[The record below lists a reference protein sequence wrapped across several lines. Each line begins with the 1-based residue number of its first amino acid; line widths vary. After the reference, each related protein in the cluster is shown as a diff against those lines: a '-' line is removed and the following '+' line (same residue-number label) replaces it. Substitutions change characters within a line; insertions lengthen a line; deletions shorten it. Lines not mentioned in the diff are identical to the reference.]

1 MTPFENFHPKR
12 NFSAAISYHPQANS
26 TRANANPTAGRSSVG
41 EFQNQLKQVFRR
53 LARAPMFTAVTLIT
67 LAAGVGANTV
77 VFSVLEGVLL
87 RPLPYAHEENLVGV
101 WQTAPGLNIRDL
113 NIAPS
118 TYFIFREQ
126 NQSFLD
132 LGAYQYDSVSI
143 TGVAEPEQ
151 IPALRM
157 TDGTL
162 PLLGVIPALGRTFS
176 RQDDSAAA
184 QPTALLSYAYWRRKF
199 SADPTIIGRT
209 IVVDGKSHQ
218 IIGVLPKNFRFLD
231 SEDRP
236 VIIPMQW
243 DRNTVH
249 LGNYSYEALARL
261 KPGVTLQ
268 QANADLARMQP
279 IALYSFPAPEGFS
292 LKIFQEAKIGPNV
305 RPLKQDVVGDVGN
318 TLWVLMGSIGMVL
331 LIACA
336 NIANLLLVRVEGRRQ
351 ELAVRGALG
360 ATRGRIAAEL
370 LLESVVLGLLG
381 SAIGLGVAY
390 AALRVLVA
398 MAPEGL
404 PRINEI
410 TINGPVLL
418 FTLFVSL
425 LSSVLFGCIPVL
437 KFAGVRLNTGI
448 REGGRALSQSKEQHR
463 ARAVLVV
470 VQMALA
476 LVLLI
481 CSGLMIR
488 TFRALTKVDPG
499 FSRAAELQAFRISI
513 LSTQVPE
520 REQVV
525 RMQEAILHKIQA
537 IPGVSSVAWGS
548 GIPMDGN
555 TSNDP
560 VFIAG
565 RTYADGEL
573 PPLRRFKRAAPGF
586 LETLGTPLIA
596 GRLYT
601 WADMYQRLPV
611 TVVTE
616 NFARENWPNPA
627 DALGKRIRVATTDDW
642 REIVGV
648 VGNVFDNGVSQPP
661 PTTIF
666 WPVMMDRF
674 EGDKEFVARDIAFA
688 IRTSRAGSESL
699 MKDVREA
706 VWSVN
711 PNLPLSDV
719 NTLDFYYK
727 KSIARTS
734 FTLIMLGV
742 AGSMALLLGVVGIYG
757 VIANSV
763 SQRTREIGIRMAL
776 GAQTRAL
783 TRMFVQHGLRLTA
796 IGVVIGVVAAIAVMH
811 LMSTLLF
818 KVSPV
823 DPVTYLAVCIGLL
836 VPAWLASYLPSRRV
850 ATVDPVEAL
859 RGE

>member
-1 MTPFENFHPKR
+1 M
-12 NFSAAISYHPQANS
+12 
-26 TRANANPTAGRSSVG
+26 G
-41 EFQNQLKQVFRR
+41 EFRNQVRQVFRR
-53 LARAPMFTAVTLIT
+53 LARAPMFTAITLIT

-87 RPLPYAHEENLVGV
+87 KPLPYLHSEDLVGV
-101 WQTAPGLNIRDL
+101 WQTAPGLNIKDL

-126 NQSFLD
+126 NQSFVD
-132 LGAYQYDSVSI
+132 VGAYQYDSVSI

-151 IPALRM
+151 VPALRV

-162 PLLGVIPALGRTFS
+162 PLLGVTPTLGRTFS
-176 RQDDSAAA
+176 RQDDTAGAP
-184 QPTALLSYAYWRRKF
+184 PTAVLSYAYWRRKF
-199 SADPTIIGRT
+199 SADPAMIGRT
-209 IVVDGKSHQ
+209 IIVDGKAHQ
-218 IIGVLPKNFRFLD
+218 VIGVLPRNFHFLD
-231 SEDRP
+231 SEDRGVILP
-236 VIIPMQW
+236 VQW
-243 DRNTVH
+243 DRSDVH

-279 IALYSFPAPEGFS
+279 IVMESFPAPEGFS
-292 LKIFQEAKIGPNV
+292 IKIFQQAKIGPNI

-336 NIANLLLVRVEGRRQ
+336 NVANLLLVRVEGRRQ

-360 ATRGRIAAEL
+360 ASRGRIAAEL

-381 SAIGLGVAY
+381 SAIGLGIAY

-398 MAPEGL
+398 MAPDGL

-410 TINGPVLL
+410 IINAPVLL

-425 LSSVLFGCIPVL
+425 FSSVLFGCIPVL
-437 KFAGVRLNTGI
+437 KYAGVRLNTGI

-463 ARAVLVV
+463 ARGVLVV
-470 VQMALA
+470 VQVSLA

-499 FSRAAELQAFRISI
+499 FSRPAELQTFRISI
-513 LSTQVPE
+513 LDTQVPD

-525 RMQEAILHKIQA
+525 RMNEAILNKIKA
-537 IPGVSSVAWGS
+537 VPGVSSVAWGS
-548 GIPMDGN
+548 GIPMDGDSN
-555 TSNDP
+555 NDP
-560 VFIAG
+560 VFIAD
-565 RTYADGEL
+565 RTYAEGAL

-596 GRLYT
+596 GRLFT
-601 WADMYQRLPV
+601 WADTYQHLPV
-611 TVVTE
+611 AVVSE
-616 NFARENWPNPA
+616 NFARENWLNPA
-627 DALGKRIRVATTDDW
+627 DALGKRIRVATNDDW
-642 REIVGV
+642 REIIGV
-648 VGNVFDNGVSQPP
+648 VGNVYDNGVSQPA

-666 WPVMMDRF
+666 WPVLMDRF
-674 EGDKEFVARDIAFA
+674 EGQKEYVARDVAFA

-711 PNLPLSDV
+711 PNLPLSSV
-719 NTLDFYYK
+719 NTVDFFYK

-757 VIANSV
+757 VIAYSV

-776 GAQTRAL
+776 GAQTQAL
-783 TRMFVQHGLRLTA
+783 TSMFVRHGLRLTA
-796 IGVVIGVVAAIAVMH
+796 IGVVFGVIAAIAVMR

-818 KVSPV
+818 NVSPV
-823 DPVTYLAVCIGLL
+823 DPVTYLVVCAGLI

-850 ATVDPVEAL
+850 ASVDPVEAL

>member
-1 MTPFENFHPKR
+1 M
-12 NFSAAISYHPQANS
+12 
-26 TRANANPTAGRSSVG
+26 G
-41 EFQNQLKQVFRR
+41 EFRNQVRQVFRR
-53 LARAPMFTAVTLIT
+53 LARAPMFTAITLIT

-87 RPLPYAHEENLVGV
+87 KPLPYLHSEDLVGV
-101 WQTAPGLNIRDL
+101 WQTAPGLNIKDL

-126 NQSFLD
+126 NQSFVD
-132 LGAYQYDSVSI
+132 VGAYQYDSVSI

-151 IPALRM
+151 VPALRV

-162 PLLGVIPALGRTFS
+162 PLLGVTPTLGRTFS
-176 RQDDSAAA
+176 RQDDTAGAP
-184 QPTALLSYAYWRRKF
+184 PTAVLSYAYWRRKF
-199 SADPTIIGRT
+199 SADPAMIGRT
-209 IVVDGKSHQ
+209 IIVDGKAHQ
-218 IIGVLPKNFRFLD
+218 VIGVLPRNFHFLD
-231 SEDRP
+231 SEDRGVILP
-236 VIIPMQW
+236 VQW
-243 DRNTVH
+243 DRSDVH

-279 IALYSFPAPEGFS
+279 IVMESFPAPEGFS
-292 LKIFQEAKIGPNV
+292 IKIFQQAKIGPNI

-336 NIANLLLVRVEGRRQ
+336 NVANLLLVRVEGRRQ

-360 ATRGRIAAEL
+360 ASRGRIAAEL

-381 SAIGLGVAY
+381 SAIGLGIAY

-398 MAPEGL
+398 MAPDGL

-410 TINGPVLL
+410 IINAPVLL

-425 LSSVLFGCIPVL
+425 FSSVLFGCIPVL
-437 KFAGVRLNTGI
+437 KYAGVRLNTGI

-463 ARAVLVV
+463 ARGVLVV
-470 VQMALA
+470 VQVSLA

-499 FSRAAELQAFRISI
+499 FSRPAELQTFRISI
-513 LSTQVPE
+513 LDTQVPD

-525 RMQEAILHKIQA
+525 RMNEAILNKIKA
-537 IPGVSSVAWGS
+537 VPGVSSVAWGS
-548 GIPMDGN
+548 GIPMDGDSN
-555 TSNDP
+555 NDP
-560 VFIAG
+560 VFIAD
-565 RTYADGEL
+565 RTYAEGAL

-596 GRLYT
+596 GRLFT
-601 WADMYQRLPV
+601 WADTYQHLPV
-611 TVVTE
+611 AVVSE
-616 NFARENWPNPA
+616 NFARENWLNPA
-627 DALGKRIRVATTDDW
+627 DALGKRIRVATNDDW
-642 REIVGV
+642 REIIGV
-648 VGNVFDNGVSQPP
+648 VGNVYDNGVSQPA

-666 WPVMMDRF
+666 WPVLMDRF
-674 EGDKEFVARDIAFA
+674 EGQKEYVARDVAFA

-711 PNLPLSDV
+711 PNLPLSSV
-719 NTLDFYYK
+719 NTVDFFYK

-757 VIANSV
+757 VIAYSV

-776 GAQTRAL
+776 GAQTQAL
-783 TRMFVQHGLRLTA
+783 TSMFVRHGLRLTA
-796 IGVVIGVVAAIAVMH
+796 IGVVFGVIAAMAVMR

-818 KVSPV
+818 NVSPV
-823 DPVTYLAVCIGLL
+823 DPVTYLVVCAGLI

-850 ATVDPVEAL
+850 ASVDPVEAL

>member
-1 MTPFENFHPKR
+1 MR
-12 NFSAAISYHPQANS
+12 
-26 TRANANPTAGRSSVG
+26 
-41 EFQNQLKQVFRR
+41 EFRNQLRQVFRR
-53 LARAPMFTAVTLIT
+53 LARAPIFTVITLIT

-87 RPLPYAHEENLVGV
+87 KPLPYPRAEDLVGV
-101 WQTAPGLNIRDL
+101 WQTAPGLNIKDL

-126 NQSFLD
+126 NQSFVD
-132 LGAYQYDSVSI
+132 VGAYQYDSVSI
-143 TGVAEPEQ
+143 TGVKEPEQ
-151 IPALRM
+151 VRALRV

-162 PLLGVIPALGRTFS
+162 PLLGVTPTLGRTFS
-176 RQDDSAAA
+176 RQDDTAGAP
-184 QPTALLSYAYWRRKF
+184 PTAVLSYAYWRRKF
-199 SADPTIIGRT
+199 SADPTLIGRT
-209 IVVDGKSHQ
+209 IVLDGKAHQ
-218 IIGVLPKNFRFLD
+218 VIGILPKNFHFLD
-231 SEDRP
+231 SDDRG
-236 VIIPMQW
+236 VMLPMQW
-243 DRNTVH
+243 DRSDIR

-279 IALYSFPAPEGFS
+279 IVMNSFPAPEGFS
-292 LKIFQEAKIGPNV
+292 IKIFQQAQIGPNV

-336 NIANLLLVRVEGRRQ
+336 NVANLLLVRVEGRRQ

-360 ATRGRIAAEL
+360 ASRGRLAAEL
-370 LLESVVLGLLG
+370 LLESMVLGFLG
-381 SAIGLGVAY
+381 SAIGLGLAY

-398 MAPEGL
+398 LAPDGL

-425 LSSVLFGCIPVL
+425 FSSVLFGCIPVL
-437 KFAGVRLNTGI
+437 KYAGVRLNTGI
-448 REGGRALSQSKEQHR
+448 REGGRGLSQSKEQHR
-463 ARAVLVV
+463 ARGVLVV
-470 VQMALA
+470 VQVSLA

-499 FSRAAELQAFRISI
+499 FSRPAELQTFRISI
-513 LSTQVPE
+513 LDTQVPD

-525 RMQEAILHKIQA
+525 RMNEAILNKIKA
-537 IPGVSSVAWGS
+537 IPGVSAVAWGS

-555 TSNDP
+555 SSNDP
-560 VFIAG
+560 VFIAD
-565 RTYADGEL
+565 RTYADGAL
-573 PPLRRFKRAAPGF
+573 PPIRRFKRAAPGF
-586 LETLGTPLIA
+586 LETLGTPLVA
-596 GRLYT
+596 GRLFT
-601 WADMYQRLPV
+601 WADTYQHLPV
-611 TVVTE
+611 AVVSE
-616 NFARENWPNPA
+616 NFARENWPNPG

-642 REIVGV
+642 REVIGV
-648 VGNVFDNGVSQPP
+648 VGNIYDDGVSQPA

-666 WPVMMDRF
+666 WPVLMDRF
-674 EGDKEFVARDIAFA
+674 EGQKEYVARDVAFA

-706 VWSVN
+706 VWSLT
-711 PNLPLSDV
+711 PNLPLSSV
-719 NTLDFYYK
+719 NTVDFFYK
-727 KSIARTS
+727 RSIARTS
-734 FTLIMLGV
+734 FTLIILGV

-757 VIANSV
+757 VIAYSV

-783 TRMFVQHGLRLTA
+783 TSMFVRHGLRLTA
-796 IGVVIGVVAAIAVMH
+796 IGVVFGVIAAIAVMR

-818 KVSPV
+818 NVSPV
-823 DPVTYLAVCIGLL
+823 DPITYVVVCAGLV

-850 ATVDPVEAL
+850 ASVDPVEAL

>member
-1 MTPFENFHPKR
+1 MREFR
-12 NFSAAISYHPQANS
+12 NQV
-26 TRANANPTAGRSSVG
+26 R
-41 EFQNQLKQVFRR
+41 QVFRR
-53 LARAPMFTAVTLIT
+53 LARAPMFTGITLIT

-87 RPLPYAHEENLVGV
+87 KPLPYPRAEDLVGV
-101 WQTAPGLNIRDL
+101 WQTAPGLNIKDL

-126 NQSFLD
+126 NQSFVD
-132 LGAYQYDSVSI
+132 VGAYQYDSVSI

-151 IPALRM
+151 VRALRV

-162 PLLGVIPALGRTFS
+162 PLLGVTPTLGRTFS
-176 RQDDSAAA
+176 RQDDTAGAP
-184 QPTALLSYAYWRRKF
+184 PTAVISYAYWRRKF
-199 SADPTIIGRT
+199 GADPAMIGRT
-209 IVVDGKSHQ
+209 IIVDGKAHQ
-218 IIGVLPKNFRFLD
+218 VIGILPKNFHFLD
-231 SEDRP
+231 SEDRGVILP
-236 VIIPMQW
+236 VQW
-243 DRNTVH
+243 DRSDIH

-279 IALYSFPAPEGFS
+279 IVMNSFPAPEGFS
-292 LKIFQEAKIGPNV
+292 IKIFQQAQIGPNV

-336 NIANLLLVRVEGRRQ
+336 NVANLLLVRVEGRRQ

-360 ATRGRIAAEL
+360 ASRGRLAAEL
-370 LLESVVLGLLG
+370 LLESIVLGLLG
-381 SAIGLGVAY
+381 SAIGLGLAY

-398 MAPEGL
+398 LAPDGL

-425 LSSVLFGCIPVL
+425 FSSVLFGCIPVL
-437 KFAGVRLNTGI
+437 KYAGVRLNTGI

-463 ARAVLVV
+463 ARGVLVV
-470 VQMALA
+470 VQVSLA

-499 FSRAAELQAFRISI
+499 FSRPAELQTFRISI
-513 LSTQVPE
+513 LDTQVPD

-525 RMQEAILHKIQA
+525 RMNEAILNKIKA
-537 IPGVSSVAWGS
+537 IPGVSAVAWGS
-548 GIPMDGN
+548 GIPMDGDSN
-555 TSNDP
+555 NDP
-560 VFIAG
+560 VFIAD
-565 RTYADGEL
+565 RTYADGAL
-573 PPLRRFKRAAPGF
+573 PPIRRFKRAAPGF
-586 LETLGTPLIA
+586 LETLGTPLVA
-596 GRLYT
+596 GRLFS
-601 WADMYQRLPV
+601 WADTYQRLPV
-611 TVVTE
+611 AVVSE
-616 NFARENWPNPA
+616 NFARENWPNPV

-642 REIVGV
+642 REIIGV
-648 VGNVFDNGVSQPP
+648 VGNVYDNGVNQPA
-661 PTTIF
+661 PTIIF
-666 WPVMMDRF
+666 WPVLMDRF
-674 EGDKEFVARDIAFA
+674 EGQKEYVARDVAFA

-699 MKDVREA
+699 MKDVQEK

-711 PNLPLSDV
+711 PNLPLSSV
-719 NTLDFYYK
+719 NTLDFFYK

-742 AGSMALLLGVVGIYG
+742 SGSMALFLGVVGIYG
-757 VIANSV
+757 VIAYSV

-776 GAQTRAL
+776 GAQTQAL
-783 TRMFVQHGLRLTA
+783 TSMFVRHGLRLTA
-796 IGVVIGVVAAIAVMH
+796 IGVVFGVIAAIAVMH

-818 KVSPV
+818 NVSPV
-823 DPVTYLAVCIGLL
+823 DPVTYLAVCAGLI

-850 ATVDPVEAL
+850 ASVDPVEAL

>member
-1 MTPFENFHPKR
+1 MR
-12 NFSAAISYHPQANS
+12 
-26 TRANANPTAGRSSVG
+26 

-151 IPALRM
+151 VPALRM

-184 QPTALLSYAYWRRKF
+184 PPTALLSYAYWRRKF

-209 IVVDGKSHQ
+209 IIVDGKSHQ
-218 IIGVLPKNFRFLD
+218 IIGILPKNFHFLD
-231 SEDRP
+231 SEDRS

-279 IALYSFPAPEGFS
+279 IALNSFPAPEGFS

-336 NIANLLLVRVEGRRQ
+336 NIANLLLVRFEGRRQ

-381 SAIGLGVAY
+381 SAIGLGLAY

-470 VQMALA
+470 VQVALA

-525 RMQEAILHKIQA
+525 RMQEAILNKIQA

-611 TVVTE
+611 TIVTE

-699 MKDVREA
+699 MKDIREA

-719 NTLDFYYK
+719 NTADFYYK

-757 VIANSV
+757 VIAYSV
-763 SQRTREIGIRMAL
+763 SQRTREMGIRMAL

-796 IGVVIGVVAAIAVMH
+796 IGVVFGVVAAIAVMR

-823 DPVTYLAVCIGLL
+823 DPVTYVTVCIGLL